1 MASLTE
7 IRAYLALAK
16 SANIKASELVA
27 LIDYSIAGQI
37 TDGEG
42 KMVVRA
48 SDDDT
53 ELMVGTMEDLIAA
66 RKFYSSIGDTG
77 GVINKPLEMQGW

>member
-1 MASLTE
+1 M
-7 IRAYLALAK
+7 I
-16 SANIKASELVA
+16 A
-27 LIDYSIAGQI
+27 LIDYSIASQI